1 MTQFDIILDIFVSS
15 GLVSWIDF
23 EEETPF
29 AKGAIH
35 FGYEGK
41 RFEIIF
47 NDGKIENFMEVS

>member
-15 GLVSWIDF
+15 GLVTWINF

-29 AKGAIH
+29 RKGVIH

-41 RFEIIF
+41 DFEIIF
-47 NDGKIENFMEVS
+47 NDGKIESFTEVS